1 MKIDVF
7 CHVFPPRY
15 AEALRSQAPS
25 GFHLEG
31 PVAAYSALSDF
42 DARFRVMDRYGDYR
56 QVISLSSPAVEAVAK
71 GEKAAEL
78 ARLANDELAELI
90 EKHPDRFV
98 GAVACIPLDD
108 IDAAVAEA
116 DRAIGDLGFKG
127 IQIYTPVAGRSPDH
141 PDLLPLY
148 ERMVEHDLP
157 IWMHPHR
164 EVATPDYAGEEMSRY
179 AIFATFGWVY
189 ETSVAMARLAYSGLF
204 EHLPELKVITHHAGA
219 MVPFL
224 ANRIEMGWNERF
236 WPEAQR
242 PTWKHERH
250 PIEYFRMFYNDTAIH
265 GNTSG
270 LMCAH
275 DFFGTERLLFGTD
288 TPFDFELGEL
298 SIRDTIRSV
307 EAMSIPDSAREAI
320 FEGNARKLLKL

>member
-7 CHVFPPRY
+7 CHVLPPRY
-15 AEALRSQAPS
+15 AAALRNQAGP

-31 PVAAYSALSDF
+31 PVSAYPALSDF
-42 DARFRVMDRYGDYR
+42 DARFRIMDAYGDYR
-56 QVISLSSPAVEAVAK
+56 QVISLSSPAVDVIPDRRQ
-71 GEKAAEL
+71 AAEL
-78 ARLANDELAELI
+78 SRIANDEMAELVA
-90 EKHPDRFV
+90 KHPDRFLT
-98 GAVACIPLDD
+98 AVACIPLLDL
-108 IDAAVAEA
+108 DAAIAEA
-116 DRAIGDLGFKG
+116 DRAIGELGFRG

-164 EVATPDYAGEEMSRY
+164 EVTTPDYADEEISKF

-189 ETSVAMARLAYSGLF
+189 ETSVAMARIAYSGLF
-204 EHLPELKVITHHAGA
+204 EHLPTLKIITHHAGA

-236 WPEAQR
+236 WPEAQK
-242 PTWKHERH
+242 PTWAHRRH

-265 GNTSG
+265 GNAAG
-270 LMCAH
+270 LMCSH
-275 DFFGTERLLFGTD
+275 DFFGADRLLFGTD

-307 EAMSIPDSAREAI
+307 EEMAIPEHEREAI
-320 FEGNARKLLKL
+320 FTGNARRLLRL